1 MESVELIV
9 YQIRGY
15 NLIDFWLALLYC
27 VGIGICISSL
37 LYFHPNWIRLLHNVL
52 QADAVSADLVLN
64 RGSSEW
70 WSFHDTDSLDGSGCG
85 GLRGPMAIV
94 VSEETPRK

>member
-37 LYFHPNWIRLLHNVL
+37 LYFHPNWIRLML
-52 QADAVSADLVLN
+52 LVLIWFLIVEVRN
-64 RGSSEW
+64 GGHFMILIHLMVVVAEDYEDQW
-70 WSFHDTDSLDGSGCG
+70 PSLYQRKP
-85 GLRGPMAIV
+85 L
-94 VSEETPRK
+94 VSN